1 MMQNN
6 LQMSRI
12 MLWVA
17 GLYAVVL
24 SFSFYYENYYT
35 AAIPLIV
42 IMGWVILKYP
52 GYIFL
57 AISFLTPFSLNIAEF
72 YDSSIGLNIPSEP
85 MLIALMLLFMFLL
98 MGGFNLFRIRLDHPI
113 LKLVM
118 LQILWMIVCIA
129 SSEIPLVSLKYVIA
143 RLWFVLPCLFF
154 AVNLFSNIKL
164 FYSFATLFILSC
176 SVVVIYTIVRHSG
189 YGFDKDSAHWVME
202 PLFRDHTVYGAVL
215 ALIFP
220 VNLGLLFIREL
231 KPSTKFFLR
240 LSAIILALGIVF
252 SYTRAAWI
260 SLAVGVVIF
269 LIIYLRVNIRL
280 IGFSALLIVGALI
293 LSWDNILISL
303 EKNKQESSDK
313 LEEHIGSISNV
324 SSDASNLERINRWNC
339 AWEMFLERPLMG
351 WGPGTYQFVY
361 APFQLAKDRTIIS
374 TNQGDGGNAHSE
386 YLGPLCE
393 QGFLGFLG
401 VVMLV
406 VMASLTTLRLYNS
419 LIDVDTRVIILSSY
433 IGLVTYFTHGVL
445 NNYLDSD
452 KASVPFWGFLA
463 VIVSAD
469 LYAAKNREV
478 KIRI

>member
-1 MMQNN
+1 
-6 LQMSRI
+6 MSKVMI
-12 MLWVA
+12 
-17 GLYAVVL
+17 GLAVIYSVVL
-24 SFSFYYENYYT
+24 SFSLYNENYYT
-35 AAIPLIV
+35 AAFPLV
-42 IMGWVILKYP
+42 ILLGWVIIKYP
-52 GYIFL
+52 GYILL
-57 AISFLTPFSLNIAEF
+57 AVSFFTPFSLNIAEF
-72 YDSSIGLNIPSEP
+72 YDLPVGLNIPSEP
-85 MLIALMLLFMFLL
+85 MLIALMLLFVFLL
-98 MGGFNLFRIRLDHPI
+98 MGGFSLFNIRLDHPI

-118 LQILWMIVCIA
+118 LQILWMLICIIF
-129 SSEIPLVSLKYVIA
+129 SEIPLVSLKYVIA

-154 AVNLFSNIKL
+154 AVNVFYNLKV
-164 FYSFATLFILSC
+164 FYSFATLFIFSSC
-176 SVVVIYTIVRHSG
+176 MVVIYTIVRHST

-215 ALIFP
+215 ALILP
-220 VNLGLLFIREL
+220 VNLGMLFIRSL
-231 KPSTKFFLR
+231 KPATRFFLR
-240 LSAIILALGIVF
+240 MSTLILVLGIIF

-260 SLAVGVVIF
+260 SLAVGLVIF
-269 LIIYLRVNIRL
+269 LVIYFRMNLRL
-280 IGFSALLIVGALI
+280 IVFSTLIASCGI
-293 LSWDNILISL
+293 IISWDNILMSM

-339 AWEMFLERPLMG
+339 AWQMFLEKPLTG

-393 QGFLGFLG
+393 QGVLGFLG
-401 VVMLV
+401 VIFLV
-406 VMASLTTLRLYNS
+406 ILTSFTALRLYNS
-419 LIDVDTRVIILSSY
+419 LLDRDTRIIMISCY

-463 VIVSAD
+463 VIISAD
-469 LYAAKNREV
+469 LYAAKKGEV
-478 KIRI
+478 KTVV

>member
-1 MMQNN
+1 
-6 LQMSRI
+6 
-12 MLWVA
+12 MLWIA
-17 GLYAVVL
+17 LLYAVVL
-24 SFSFYYENYYT
+24 SFSFYNENYYT
-35 AAIPLIV
+35 AAFPLILLLV
-42 IMGWVILKYP
+42 WVIVKYP
-52 GYIFL
+52 GYILL
-57 AISFLTPFSLNIAEF
+57 AVSFSTPFSLNIAEF
-72 YDSSIGLNIPSEP
+72 YDLSIGLNIPSEP
-85 MLIALMLLFMFLL
+85 MLIALMLLFVFLL

-118 LQILWMIVCIA
+118 LQILWMLCCVV

-154 AVNLFSNIKL
+154 AVNLFSNLKV
-164 FYSFATLFILSC
+164 FYSFVTLFIFSC
-176 SVVVIYTIVRHSG
+176 SAVVIYTIVRHSG

-215 ALIFP
+215 ALILP
-220 VNLGLLFIREL
+220 VNLGLLFIQDK
-231 KPSTKFFLR
+231 KPATRFFLR
-240 LSAIILALGIVF
+240 LSAIILILGIVF

-260 SLAVGVVIF
+260 SLAVGLLIF
-269 LIIYLRVNIRL
+269 LIIYLRMNLRL
-280 IGFSALLIVGALI
+280 IGIATIIICGVLIF
-293 LSWDNILISL
+293 SWDSILMSL

-339 AWEMFLERPLMG
+339 AWQMFLERPLTG

-393 QGFLGFLG
+393 QGILGFLA
-401 VVMLV
+401 VIALV
-406 VMASLTTLRLYNS
+406 VLTSIATLRLYNTLS
-419 LIDVDTRVIILSSY
+419 DRDTRIIIISCY

-452 KASVPFWGFLA
+452 KASVPFWAFLA
-463 VIVSAD
+463 VIISAD
-469 LYAAKNREV
+469 LYAAKKREV
-478 KIRI
+478 EIRI